1 MKKNIVLI
9 ILTMLMVIIFGNM
22 LLPTVS
28 NAAGAKTVLDISYG
42 PIYFNS
48 DSISGHNSS
57 GTLVTALN
65 SNGYIITGTSD
76 YDSSQPVQI
85 NVSSGAHN
93 ITLRDVTLYTSYRW
107 QSSAVYV
114 ASGATAN
121 ITLEGENR
129 LYGRG
134 VGMLVPDGANITITG
149 GATDSLTVSA
159 VTGAGIGGRAGE
171 DTTLAFKDC
180 GNVTISGGV
189 INATGGDLA
198 AGIGGGE
205 YGFANK
211 TIHIAGGTVT
221 AATTYTGPGVS
232 VGIGGGYGNTSVVNK
247 IQITGGSINST
258 FGKRPV
264 NASGQ
269 SVYKTI
275 VALPAAAAAAVE
287 SLTIKQGATTI
298 PYNIT
303 AMNTDV
309 NGKLYFY
316 LPASASQTTATIK
329 LGGTT
334 YQYNGIIS
342 ANDSNV
348 LKMDQALLSISN
360 VNSAYTFGEAIS
372 PMASGGTLSGMVTY
386 KYSGTDAV
394 TGGTITNSSTAPI
407 NAGSYTVTATL
418 AGNAYYHDATASAN
432 FTINS
437 KSITGFSVYDIANQ
451 AYTGTAVVPAVTIKD
466 TAKNITLSAGTDY
479 TVSCPNVNA
488 GAATATITGKGN
500 YTGILTKSF
509 TIVPKDVTVSLTA
522 FPSATTKVG
531 QNVSL
536 TAAIT
541 GAVNL
546 PAGTITFKHGST
558 VIGSDV
564 AITETGGV
572 YSASVIWGSIPYGS
586 YNLTAVYNEVIN
598 DNYNVI
604 ADGSITGYSVTKHD
618 QTGFSIADGSSYDI
632 ADGMISKRYGDT
644 SFMLETSGQLST
656 GDLTYTSSDAAV
668 ASVNTA
674 GTVTLH
680 KSGIVTLTAVSPSDD
695 MYSTAT
701 AAVVLKVGKADQSA
715 FSIAGGSSYEIV
727 EDTISK
733 TYGDTAFTLEV
744 SGRLSTGDLTYTSS
758 ENSVASVSTSGTVT
772 MHKSGTATLTV
783 QSATDECYNPAT
795 ASVTLEVGR
804 ATLSSF
810 EIIASADYTMTE
822 GTISKTYGDAPFTLA
837 VNTSVGPI
845 DYASGDTSIAA
856 VSNDGT
862 VTVLKSGTVIL
873 SAESLETDC
882 YNASTATVTLQVSK
896 AAQSSFSI
904 IDGLDYDI
912 TEDLISKTYGDAAFT
927 LETSDK
933 LSAGDTIYASSN
945 TDIASVNSSGAV
957 TLHKSGTVTLSAL
970 SSTDDRYS
978 AAMATVML
986 KIGKADQDGFAIV
999 DGKAYK
1005 IADGVIGKT
1014 YGDAPFALEVAGKLS
1029 SSPVLYSVDSGNDV
1043 ASVDASSGE
1052 VTLFKSG
1059 TAVVR
1064 AVSPTDERYNAASA
1078 EVTIRVARSEQS
1090 GFAFAVDS
1098 ITKTYGDTSFIVP
1111 ISGGDSTGEVTYEVT
1126 SGQDVVFVNRTSGNI
1141 TLLKAGMATVT
1152 ATKAADLKFNEIDAV
1167 IHIEVEKAVP
1177 PTVVFPFAGSITY
1190 GQKLSDSVLSFGRGD
1205 GTFAWETPDTA
1216 PKTGS
1221 GSYRVIF
1228 TPNDTDNYDYTD
1240 IMLHQMVS
1248 VIVKKAAQT
1257 PLQIIG
1263 IPDSLTFG
1271 DAPFQLSIRGGSGE
1285 GVLSYAITSGN
1296 AVSVSE
1302 NGTMSILKAG
1312 TAVLMVTK
1320 ASDDNYDA
1328 AMATSEIY
1336 VGRTASVVE
1345 KTPSASFS
1353 PFVPPAATA
1362 LPSQT
1367 AIPSQPA
1374 TDSSPIPSTS
1384 TMTLNP
1390 LSIQAD
1396 ESTGAMVVIISID
1409 DLPDGTTGIL
1419 LPSGEIVQVDMTQN
1433 TFELSL
1439 SKEHFNEDGELVVT
1453 ALDKENTPLGNY
1465 QLDLSD
1471 DAWQAGSADSG
1482 DDTISVLVWIAVA
1495 GILVVGGAAGAIAV
1509 FLNKRK

>member
-1 MKKNIVLI
+1 MTKNILLI
-9 ILTMLMVIIFGNM
+9 LFTMLMVLIFGIM

-42 PIYFNS
+42 PIYFYS
-48 DSISGHNSS
+48 DSISGYNSS
-57 GTLVTALN
+57 GAPVTALN
-65 SNGYIITGTSD
+65 PNGYIITGTSD
-76 YDSSQPVQI
+76 YDYSQPVQI
-85 NVSSGAHN
+85 NVPSGTHN

-134 VGMLVPDGANITITG
+134 AGMLVPEGANITITG

-159 VTGAGIGGRAGE
+159 ITGAGIGGRAGE
-171 DTTLAFKDC
+171 ETTYAFKDC

-232 VGIGGGYGNTSVVNK
+232 VGIGGGYGNTSDVNK
-247 IQITGGSINST
+247 IQITGGSIKST

-275 VALPAAAAAAVE
+275 ITLPAAAAAAVE
-287 SLTIKQGATTI
+287 SLTIKQGGVTI

-303 AMNTDV
+303 AMSTDA
-309 NGKLYFY
+309 NGKLYIY

-329 LGGTT
+329 VGGGT
-334 YQYNGIIS
+334 YQYSGIIS
-342 ANDSNV
+342 TNDSNV
-348 LKMDQALLSISN
+348 LKMDQALFSISN
-360 VNSAYTFGEAIS
+360 VNSTYTFGETIS
-372 PMASGGTLSGMVTY
+372 PMASGGTLSGTVVYT
-386 KYSGTDAV
+386 YSGTDAV
-394 TGGTITNSSTAPI
+394 TGGTITNRATAPI

-418 AGNAYYHDATASAN
+418 AGNAYYHDATASVN

-437 KSITGFSVYDIANQ
+437 KSITEFSVYDIANQ
-451 AYTGTAVVPAVTIKD
+451 AYTGTAVVPPVTVKD

-500 YTGILTKSF
+500 YTGTLTKSF

-522 FPSATTKVG
+522 SPSKTTKVG

-564 AITETGGV
+564 VITETGGV
-572 YSASVIWGSIPYGS
+572 YSASATWGSVPYGS
-586 YNLTAVYNEVIN
+586 YNLTAVYNEAVN

-604 ADGSITGYSVTKHD
+604 ADGSIIGYSVTKHD
-618 QTGFSIADGSSYDI
+618 QTEFSIADGSSYDI
-632 ADGMISKRYGDT
+632 VDGTISKRYGDT
-644 SFMLETSGQLST
+644 SFTLETTGQLST
-656 GDLTYTSSDAAV
+656 GGLTFTSSDAAV

-680 KSGIVTLTAVSPSDD
+680 KSGIVTLTAVSPLDD
-695 MYSTAT
+695 MYNTAT

-715 FSIAGGSSYEIV
+715 FSITGGSSYEIV

-733 TYGDTAFTLEV
+733 TYGDTAFTLET
-744 SGRLSTGDLTYTSS
+744 SGRLSKGNLTYTSS
-758 ENSVASVSTSGTVT
+758 ESSVASISPSGTVT

-783 QSATDECYNPAT
+783 QSAADECYNPAT
-795 ASVTLEVGR
+795 ASVTIEVGR

-810 EIIASADYTMTE
+810 EIVASADYTITE
-822 GTISKTYGDAPFTLA
+822 GTISKTYGDTPFTLA

-862 VTVLKSGTVIL
+862 VTVLKSGTVTL

-912 TEDLISKTYGDAAFT
+912 AEDLISKTYGDAAFT
-927 LETSDK
+927 LETSGK
-933 LSAGDTIYASSN
+933 LSTGDTIFASGN

-957 TLHKSGTVTLSAL
+957 TLHKSGTVILSAL
-970 SSTDDRYS
+970 SPADDRYS
-978 AAMATVML
+978 AAMATVTL
-986 KIGKADQDGFAIV
+986 NIGKADQDGFTIV
-999 DGKAYK
+999 DGKAYN

-1014 YGDAPFALEVAGKLS
+1014 YGDEPFALEVAGTFS
-1029 SSPVLYSVDSGNDV
+1029 SSAVLYLVDSGNDV

-1078 EVTIRVARSEQS
+1078 EVTIRVARSAQS
-1090 GFAFAVDS
+1090 GFAFAEDS
-1098 ITKTYGDTSFIVP
+1098 ITKTYGDASFIVP

-1126 SGQDVVFVNRTSGNI
+1126 SGQDVVSVNRTSGYI

-1152 ATKAADLKFNEIDAV
+1152 ATKAADSKFNEIDAV
-1167 IHIEVEKAVP
+1167 IHIMVKKAVP
-1177 PTVVFPFAGSITY
+1177 PTVVFPFASSITY
-1190 GQKLSDSVLSFGRGD
+1190 GQKLSASVLSFGSGD

-1228 TPNDTDNYDYTD
+1228 TPNDTDNFDYTN
-1240 IMLHQMVS
+1240 IALSQMVS
-1248 VIVKKAAQT
+1248 VTVKKAAQAPLSISGT
-1257 PLQIIG
+1257 PN
-1263 IPDSLTFG
+1263 SLTVG
-1271 DAPFQLSIRGGSGE
+1271 DAPFGLAINGGSGS
-1285 GVLSYAITSGN
+1285 GSLSYAVTSGS
-1296 AVSVSE
+1296 AVSVDT
-1302 NGTMSILKAG
+1302 GGIVTILRPGIA
-1312 TAVLMVTK
+1312 LLSVTK
-1320 ASDDNYDA
+1320 AEDENYLA
-1328 AMATSEIY
+1328 ETATAEIY
-1336 VGRTASVVE
+1336 VRGAASKGGE
-1345 KTPSASFS
+1345 TPSAS
-1353 PFVPPAATA
+1353 PV
-1362 LPSQT
+1362 
-1367 AIPSQPA
+1367 
-1374 TDSSPIPSTS
+1374 PSTS
-1384 TMTLNP
+1384 PTATAVPSPTAAPSPTATAAVSPSTNTELTVLQP
-1390 LSIQAD
+1390 LSTHAD
-1396 ESTGAMVVIISID
+1396 EQTGVIIVTINID
-1409 DLPDGTTGIL
+1409 DLPKDTAAIR
-1419 LPSGEIVQVDMTQN
+1419 LPSGRIIQINPEQSTYEMSISQED
-1433 TFELSL
+1433 
-1439 SKEHFNEDGELVVT
+1439 FNEEGELVII

-1465 QLDLSD
+1465 RIDLSD
-1471 DAWQAGSADSG
+1471 DVWQAGSADNG
-1482 DDTISVLVWIAVA
+1482 DSIISVLVWIAA
-1495 GILVVGGAAGAIAV
+1495 GVLVIAIVLGVILIWY
-1509 FLNKRK
+1509 KKEK